1 MGEEGEDAIVWHEGD
16 MPFSTR
22 FGDHF
27 YSRENGLAETRH
39 VFIAGNRLLERWQE
53 QNHFAIAEL
62 GFGTGLNMLT
72 TWQAWK
78 AQRRSGQDLI
88 FTSFEKFPLDSE
100 TLARALANWPEL
112 ADEVAALVAVWPQP
126 KPLEDLVVDLDD
138 GVRLQLLIGD
148 AAERLNAWDGPA
160 DAWYLDGFA
169 PARNPDM
176 WSADL
181 LGAVFEKTKP
191 GGTFATYAAAGFV
204 RRNLQGAGFTVDR
217 LPGHGMKRE
226 MLAGTRTS

>member
-1 MGEEGEDAIVWHEGD
+1 MGANGEDAIVWHEGD

-39 VFIAGNRLLERWQE
+39 VFIAGNRLLERWQA
-53 QNHFAIAEL
+53 QNNFHIGEL

-78 AQRRSGQDLI
+78 AQRRSGQHLT
-88 FTSFEKFPLDSE
+88 FTSFEKFPLDGE

-112 ADEVAALVAVWPQP
+112 ADEVAALIAVWPQP

-148 AAERLNAWDGPA
+148 AAARLTAWDGSA

-181 LGAVFEKTKP
+181 LGAVFDKTKP

-204 RRNLQGAGFTVDR
+204 RRNLQAAGFTVER
-217 LPGHGMKRE
+217 LAGHGMKRE
-226 MLAGTRTS
+226 MLAGTRTA

>member
-1 MGEEGEDAIVWHEGD
+1 MGEEGENAIVWHEGD

-160 DAWYLDGFA
+160 DDWYLDGFA

-204 RRNLQGAGFTVDR
+204 RRNLQAAGFTVDR

-226 MLAGTRTS
+226 MLAGTRPT

>member
-1 MGEEGEDAIVWHEGD
+1 MGDERDDEIVWHEGD

-39 VFIAGNRLLERWQE
+39 VFLGGNRLQARWQGADD
-53 QNHFAIAEL
+53 FKIAEL

-72 TWQAWK
+72 TWQTWK
-78 AQRRSGQDLI
+78 ASRREGQHLT
-88 FTSFEKFPLDSE
+88 FTSFEKFPLDGE
-100 TLARALANWPEL
+100 TLGRALANWPEL
-112 ADEVAALVAVWPQP
+112 TVEVAALLAAWPNP
-126 KPLEDLVVDLDD
+126 KPLEDVVVDLDD
-138 GVRLQLLIGD
+138 GFQLQLMIGD
-148 AAERLNAWDGPA
+148 AADRLGKWNGTV

-176 WSADL
+176 WSTDL
-181 LGAVFEKTKP
+181 LAQVFEKTRP
-191 GGTFATYAAAGFV
+191 GGTFATYAAAGWV
-204 RRNLQGAGFTVDR
+204 RRNLQVAGFAVER

-226 MLAGTRTS
+226 MLAGTRPA

>member
-1 MGEEGEDAIVWHEGD
+1 MGEEGENAIVWHEGD

-78 AQRRSGQDLI
+78 AQRRSGQDLT
-88 FTSFEKFPLDSE
+88 FTSFEKFPLDGE
-100 TLARALANWPEL
+100 TLDRALANWPEL
-112 ADEVAALVAVWPQP
+112 ADEVAALLAVWPQP

-148 AAERLNAWDGPA
+148 AAARLTAWDGSA

-181 LGAVFEKTKP
+181 LGNVFDKTKP

-204 RRNLQGAGFTVDR
+204 RRNLQAAGFTVDR

>member
-1 MGEEGEDAIVWHEGD
+1 MGKEGEDAIVWHEGD

-39 VFIAGNRLLERWQE
+39 VFIAGNRLLERWQA
-53 QNHFAIAEL
+53 QNNFHIGEL

-78 AQRRSGQDLI
+78 AQRRSGQNLTL
-88 FTSFEKFPLDSE
+88 TSFEKFPLDSE
-100 TLARALANWPEL
+100 TLNRALANWPEL
-112 ADEVAALVAVWPQP
+112 ADEVAALLAVWPQP

-148 AAERLNAWDGPA
+148 AAARLTAWDGSA

-181 LGAVFEKTKP
+181 LGAVFDKTKP

-204 RRNLQGAGFTVDR
+204 RRNLQAAGFTVDR

-226 MLAGTRTS
+226 MLAGTRTA